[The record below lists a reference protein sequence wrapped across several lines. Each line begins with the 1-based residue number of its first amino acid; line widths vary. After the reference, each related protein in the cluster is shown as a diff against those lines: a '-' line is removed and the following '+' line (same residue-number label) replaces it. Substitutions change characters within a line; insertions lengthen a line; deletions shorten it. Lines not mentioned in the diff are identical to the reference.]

1 MVGPD
6 ANLMESIP
14 GSLGIIALLI
24 LINAFFVT
32 AEFSLVAIRR
42 SRVEH
47 LAESGAWQG
56 RLLKDAMARL
66 DAYIATT
73 QLGITA
79 TNLVL
84 GAFGEPY
91 VTRLIVTGIGVL
103 FGQPE
108 AAAATES
115 SLLSSVGFVLSV
127 VFITFVTVLF
137 GELIPKGIAL
147 QRTEQVAVF
156 TILPLNIFQRLTT
169 PLVWLFNR
177 SGNFFLR
184 LMGLKEAPSHS
195 MVGSAEELK
204 LIVEASSKE
213 GVLDESEG
221 EIISQILDLEET
233 LVRSIMVPRVEMV
246 TISAEAS
253 LRDFWAMAREH
264 RYSRVPVY
272 QETIDNII
280 GVAYIKDLLEYSGP
294 ELDSI
299 KVGSICHPAYFVPE
313 TMGARELLREMR
325 RRKTHM
331 AIVVDE
337 FKGTAGLVTLED
349 IIEEIIGEIYDESDE
364 EEVAPVQ
371 QIAEGV
377 YLLDASVP
385 LEEASK
391 KLGIELPEG
400 EYDTLSGFL
409 MNEFGHIPEVGEKL
423 EYGGYE
429 FIVETADPRG
439 IERVRAQN
447 KIPEPLDDETPSESV
462 TSEEA

>member
-1 MVGPD
+1 
-6 ANLMESIP
+6 MESIP
-14 GSLGIIALLI
+14 GSFGIIVLLI
-24 LINAFFVT
+24 LINALFVA

-42 SRVEH
+42 SRVEQM
-47 LAESGAWQG
+47 AESGSWQG
-56 RLLKDAMARL
+56 KLLKEAMAKL
-66 DAYIATT
+66 DVYIATT

-79 TNLVL
+79 TNLIL

-91 VTRLIVTGIGVL
+91 VTRLIVAGIAAL
-103 FGQPE
+103 FSQTE
-108 AAAATES
+108 ASVAAES
-115 SLLSSVGFVLSV
+115 SLLSTLSFAISVII
-127 VFITFVTVLF
+127 ITFVTVLF

-147 QRTEQVAVF
+147 QRTEQVAGF
-156 TILPLNIFQRLTT
+156 TILPLNVFQRLTA

-177 SGNFFLR
+177 SGNFFLK
-184 LMGLKEAPSHS
+184 LLGLKEAPSHS

-233 LVRSIMVPRVEMV
+233 PVRSIMVPRVDMV
-246 TISAEAS
+246 AISSDAT
-253 LRDFWAMAREH
+253 LREFWNMAREH

-272 QETIDNII
+272 QDTIDNII

-294 ELDSI
+294 VMDST
-299 KVGSICHPAYFVPE
+299 KVSSICHPAYFVPE

-337 FKGTAGLVTLED
+337 FKGTAGLITLED

-364 EEVAPVQ
+364 EEAAPVQ
-371 QIAEGV
+371 EVAEGV
-377 YLLDASVP
+377 YMLDASIP
-385 LEEASK
+385 LEDASE

-409 MNEFGHIPEVGEKL
+409 MNEFGRIPEVGEKL
-423 EYGGYE
+423 EYGGFV

-439 IERVRAQN
+439 IERVRAQ
-447 KIPEPLDDETPSESV
+447 KKTPEARDDETLSESV
-462 TSEEA
+462 ASEET

>member
-1 MVGPD
+1 
-6 ANLMESIP
+6 MESIP
-14 GSLGIIALLI
+14 GSFGIIALLI
-24 LINAFFVT
+24 LINAFFVA

-42 SRVEH
+42 SRVEQM
-47 LAESGAWQG
+47 AESGSWQG
-56 RLLKDAMARL
+56 NLLKQAMVKL
-66 DAYIATT
+66 DTYIATT

-79 TNLVL
+79 TNLIL

-91 VTRLIVTGIGVL
+91 VTRLIVAGIATL
-103 FGQPE
+103 FGQTE
-108 AAAATES
+108 ASVAAES
-115 SLLSSVGFVLSV
+115 SLLSTISFAISVII
-127 VFITFVTVLF
+127 ITFVTVLF

-147 QRTEQVAVF
+147 QRTEQVAGF
-156 TILPLNIFQRLTT
+156 TILPLNVFQRLTA

-177 SGNFFLR
+177 SGNFFLK
-184 LMGLKEAPSHS
+184 LMGLREAPSHS

-233 LVRSIMVPRVEMV
+233 PVRSIMVPRVDMV
-246 TISAEAS
+246 AISAEAS
-253 LRDFWAMAREH
+253 LREFWNTAREH

-272 QETIDNII
+272 QDTIDNII
-280 GVAYIKDLLEYSGP
+280 GVAYAKDLLEFSGP
-294 ELDSI
+294 VMDST
-299 KVGSICHPAYFVPE
+299 KVSSICHPAYFVPE

-337 FKGTAGLVTLED
+337 FKGTAGLITLED

-364 EEVAPVQ
+364 EEAAPVQ
-371 QIAEGV
+371 EVAEGV
-377 YLLDASVP
+377 YMLDASIP
-385 LEEASK
+385 LEDASE
-391 KLGIELPEG
+391 KLGIELPKG

-409 MNEFGHIPEVGEKL
+409 MNEFGRIPEVGEKL
-423 EYGGYE
+423 EYGG
-429 FIVETADPRG
+429 FVFVVETADPRG
-439 IERVRAQN
+439 IERVRAQ
-447 KIPEPLDDETPSESV
+447 KKTPPPSDDETLSESV

>member
-1 MVGPD
+1 
-6 ANLMESIP
+6 MESIP
-14 GSLGIIALLI
+14 GSFGIIVLLI
-24 LINAFFVT
+24 LINALFVA

-42 SRVEH
+42 SRVEQM
-47 LAESGAWQG
+47 AESGSWQG
-56 RLLKDAMARL
+56 KLLKEAMAKL
-66 DAYIATT
+66 DVYIATT

-79 TNLVL
+79 TNLIL

-91 VTRLIVTGIGVL
+91 VTRLIVAGIAAL
-103 FGQPE
+103 FSQTE
-108 AAAATES
+108 ASVAAES
-115 SLLSSVGFVLSV
+115 SLLSTLSFAISVII
-127 VFITFVTVLF
+127 ITFVTVLF

-147 QRTEQVAVF
+147 QRTEQVAGF
-156 TILPLNIFQRLTT
+156 TILPLNVFQRLTA

-177 SGNFFLR
+177 SGNFFLK
-184 LMGLKEAPSHS
+184 LLGLKEAPSHS

-233 LVRSIMVPRVEMV
+233 PVRSIMVPRVDMV
-246 TISAEAS
+246 AISSDAT
-253 LRDFWAMAREH
+253 LREFWNMAREH

-272 QETIDNII
+272 QDTIDNII

-294 ELDSI
+294 VMDST
-299 KVGSICHPAYFVPE
+299 KVSSICHPAYFVPE

-337 FKGTAGLVTLED
+337 FKGTAGLITLED

-364 EEVAPVQ
+364 EEAAPVQ
-371 QIAEGV
+371 EVAEGV
-377 YLLDASVP
+377 YMLDASIP
-385 LEEASK
+385 LEDASE

-409 MNEFGHIPEVGEKL
+409 MNEFGRIPEVGEKL
-423 EYGGYE
+423 EYGGFV

-439 IERVRAQN
+439 IERVRAQ
-447 KIPEPLDDETPSESV
+447 KKTPEARDDETLSESV
-462 TSEEA
+462 ASEEP